1 MTTFDKGINMK
12 TCNKCKKEKPLSDF
26 HICSSKKDG
35 RTAHCKECRN
45 KASRERAKKIGND
58 KLYQI
63 ALSKNPERYKRKR
76 REYYEKNKQ
85 EIINRVAKWRK
96 DNPEARRREY
106 QNSRDEKIAY
116 AKKWASENKE
126 KRRQI
131 SRAYK
136 ERFNS
141 DPANRPYI
149 ICRKLLARVVN
160 LKPEGKTGKTEKMLG
175 YTRGQLKSHIES
187 LFADGMSWS
196 NHGEWHIDH
205 IKPVSLFIA
214 EGETDPKV
222 INALSN
228 LQPLWAKDNLSK
240 GAKYDPE

>member
-1 MTTFDKGINMK
+1 MK
-12 TCNKCKKEKPLSDF
+12 TCTKCKVTKSLDDF
-26 HICSSKKDG
+26 HNCKSKKSG
-35 RTAHCKECRN
+35 KFSHCKKCRN
-45 KASRERAKKIGND
+45 KYNRDKAESIGHDVLYKKALER
-58 KLYQI
+58 
-63 ALSKNPERYKRKR
+63 NPERYKKKQKER
-76 REYYEKNKQ
+76 YENNKQ
-85 EIINRVAKWRK
+85 EFINRVSEWRK
-96 DNPEARRREY
+96 KNPDARKREY
-106 QNSRDEKIAY
+106 QKSRDERIAY

-126 KRRQI
+126 KRREI

-149 ICRKLLARVVN
+149 ICRKLLERVVN

-175 YTRGQLKSHIES
+175 YTRHQLKSHIEK
-187 LFADGMSWS
+187 LFEDGMSWS

-205 IKPVSLFIA
+205 IKPVSLFIT